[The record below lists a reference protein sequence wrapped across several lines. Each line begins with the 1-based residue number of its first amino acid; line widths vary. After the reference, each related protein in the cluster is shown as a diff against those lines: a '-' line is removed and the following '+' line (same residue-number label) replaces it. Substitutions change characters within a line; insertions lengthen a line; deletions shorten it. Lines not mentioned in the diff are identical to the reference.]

1 MNGVINTSDRYVTP
15 LFNVM
20 QLFYIRCVLTKTLL
34 VAKVCWI
41 LRKKLSLSTEKYQY
55 PLSMTYSL
63 VAITTLHNYYFFI
76 IKVAETLYSLN
87 TMNIH
92 SHFEKTAI

>member
-1 MNGVINTSDRYVTP
+1 MNGVINNSDGYVMP

-41 LRKKLSLSTEKYQY
+41 LRKKLSLSKEKYQY
-55 PLSMTYSL
+55 PLSMTNSMVANTSL
-63 VAITTLHNYYFFI
+63 YNYYFFFI
-76 IKVAETLYSLN
+76 MKLPETLYSPN
-87 TMNIH
+87 TINRH
-92 SHFEKTAI
+92 